1 MLRIGFGGAFFD
13 ARGGG
18 ILIDRRRVGF
28 FKVALEYSVPVKPS
42 PFREPG
48 CEPCFFLW
56 ENSDR
61 LASMIA
67 TLRGEILEIEGR
79 QIIIDVQG
87 VGYQVTC
94 TMVLVAA
101 LDVGKQAQI
110 TIYTEVKEDAIR
122 LYGFSSKLEKQTFLL
137 LTMVKGIGPKSA
149 MDVISRVEA
158 RELLKLIA
166 HGNLSTLKAV
176 KGIGQKTAERIIVEL
191 KDKVAG
197 FVLEQLGDAPS
208 TALTSGGRA
217 DSQEGPNPF
226 DDAHLAL
233 LALGFSRRDVDGV
246 IATLQNGGVQ
256 YRDSGDI
263 VRESLKQL

>member
-1 MLRIGFGGAFFD
+1 
-13 ARGGG
+13 
-18 ILIDRRRVGF
+18 
-28 FKVALEYSVPVKPS
+28 
-42 PFREPG
+42 
-48 CEPCFFLW
+48 
-56 ENSDR
+56 
-61 LASMIA
+61 MIA
-67 TLRGEILEIEGR
+67 TLRGEVLEIEGR

-94 TMVLVAA
+94 TMVLISE
-101 LDVGKQAQI
+101 LEIGKQALI
-110 TIYTEVKEDAIR
+110 TTYTEVKEDAIR

-149 MDVISRVEA
+149 MDVISRIEA

-166 HGNLSTLKAV
+166 HGNLATLKAV

-197 FVLEQLGDAPS
+197 FVLEQLGDAPL
-208 TALTSGGRA
+208 TAASSGGRTA
-217 DSQEGPNPF
+217 SQEGPNPF

-233 LALGFSRRDVDGV
+233 LALGFSRRDVEGV
-246 IATLQNGGVQ
+246 ITSLQNGGVQ